1 MIQRQTTK
9 KSLINYEINEDIT
22 NRYYQKEAIANIC
35 DALMNKQRKSLLV
48 MATGSGKTRTLCIN
62 CRCTKET

>member
-22 NRYYQKEAIANIC
+22 NRYYQK
-35 DALMNKQRKSLLV
+35 KQLPIYV
-48 MATGSGKTRTLCIN
+48 ML
-62 CRCTKET
+62 

>member
-35 DALMNKQRKSLLV
+35 DALMNKQRKSLRD
-48 MATGSGKTRTLCIN
+48 GYW
-62 CRCTKET
+62 